1 MLNKDNLPIVS
12 LLPPSVSVSVSVS
25 GSVGLTSQLT
35 KLDIGSDPY
44 CQDGRVV
51 VNRTLLVPT
60 PFDPPHLVMD
70 NQIAPSTLLE
80 SWVRVLVGRHLKM
93 PIPTRTSAAGT
104 APYPWR
110 IELHAVNLLRPTS
123 DPWNHPY
130 DSFKKLDAGL
140 IKRTKDA
147 KRHARVVRELPVTR
161 RTILNSVAL
170 AVYGEAASPF
180 AQSQET
186 KLRVPPLAAEQA
198 ASDANCASFMRC
210 NRRAD
215 GFSANRPILPSS
227 PGDSGRSSFHRAVSF
242 VHAPGL
248 ARCLSKTCIYR
259 RQTLRADHCS
269 E

>member
-12 LLPPSVSVSVSVS
+12 LLPPSVSVSVS

-93 PIPTRTSAAGT
+93 PIPARTSAAGT

-123 DPWNHPY
+123 DPWNHRYGSFKVGCRTGQENKGRQEARACDSRAAGNTSY
-130 DSFKKLDAGL
+130 DSQQRGLGCVRRSCFAICPESRDKAESPSLPWLLKKLLRTLIAQASCAATDVQMASVQIGQSCPAVLEIAGGRVFTVPSL
-140 IKRTKDA
+140 SSMPPVLLDVCL
-147 KRHARVVRELPVTR
+147 RHAY
-161 RTILNSVAL
+161 I
-170 AVYGEAASPF
+170 G
-180 AQSQET
+180 
-186 KLRVPPLAAEQA
+186 
-198 ASDANCASFMRC
+198 
-210 NRRAD
+210 
-215 GFSANRPILPSS
+215 
-227 PGDSGRSSFHRAVSF
+227 
-242 VHAPGL
+242 
-248 ARCLSKTCIYR
+248 ARL
-259 RQTLRADHCS
+259 LRADHCS